1 MTSSGIRG
9 LFAGGYD
16 GSNKN
21 EIDYV
26 TIATLGNATDFGDLT
41 SARSSGGGTDN
52 AVRATFSGGSTG
64 SAVNTIDFVT
74 VASTGNAQDFGDLTV
89 ARIHSSGSNG
99 HGGLV

>member
-1 MTSSGIRG
+1 MTRG
-9 LFAGGYD
+9 LFADGYD

-52 AVRATFSGGSTG
+52 AVRATFSGGSTQVL
-64 SAVNTIDFVT
+64 SI
-74 VASTGNAQDFGDLTV
+74 Q
-89 ARIHSSGSNG
+89 
-99 HGGLV
+99 